1 MALLP
6 YMKDGNKMMETLT
19 RTLNLE
25 IQQLPHARGL
35 PAYATEHS
43 AGMDLIA
50 AIVGDIILAPM
61 ERVLVP
67 TGFIMALPEG
77 YEAQIRP
84 RSGLAYKNGIT
95 VLNAPG
101 TIDADYRGEV
111 KVLLINLGSEP
122 FTITAGMRIAQMVIT
137 PYTKAALNEV
147 ETVSET
153 VRGAGGFGSTG
164 A

>member
-1 MALLP
+1 
-6 YMKDGNKMMETLT
+6 MMEILT

-50 AIVGDIILAPM
+50 AIVEDIILAPM

-77 YEAQIRP
+77 FEAQIRP
-84 RSGLAYKNGIT
+84 RSGLAYKNGVT

>member
-1 MALLP
+1 
-6 YMKDGNKMMETLT
+6 MKGGNKMMETLT

-50 AIVGDIILAPM
+50 AIVENIILAPM
-61 ERVLVP
+61 VRVLVP

-84 RSGLAYKNGIT
+84 RSGLAYKNGVT

-164 A
+164 V